1 MQNSE
6 TNEQD
11 VITPGAIASG
21 ASYSNRINPCGTVSD
36 ESISVAGETTPSRI
50 PDDDTGLQHAGATP
64 SPRRRTVKSRKSGK
78 ACRRKGTA
86 PNGRT
91 APPKENWQHAPRGT
105 WEAANLLAAEGY
117 VVGKTTGP
125 APVFDLVGRSP
136 YQAILV
142 KIVRPREPV
151 TGAARVVNLYLPE
164 ILTLRPYY
172 RSATDIIELW
182 VFSKEA
188 GLLRYRIFDWGIA
201 NTKTITKILK
211 IPPAPAHVWQNV
223 PRNPADQQ
231 TRNSPCPV
239 SVSG

>member
-1 MQNSE
+1 MEDISTTYE
-6 TNEQD
+6 D

-21 ASYSNRINPCGTVSD
+21 ATYSNRINPCGTVSH
-36 ESISVAGETTPSRI
+36 ESSHVAGETTQSLI
-50 PDDDTGLQHAGATP
+50 PEEDTRPQHAGATP

-86 PNGRT
+86 PKGRT
-91 APPKENWQHAPRGT
+91 ARPKENWQHAPRGT
-105 WEAANLLAAEGY
+105 WEAADLLAGEGY
-117 VVGKTTGP
+117 IVGKTTGP

-136 YQAILV
+136 DQAILV

-151 TGAARVVNLYLPE
+151 TGAARVADLYLPE

-211 IPPAPAHVWQNV
+211 IPPAPAPVRQNV
-223 PRNPADQQ
+223 PQNPADQQ